1 MYRQDVPRES
11 VGIQTGSV
19 PKQERAK
26 EPTVARSMARLLRLL
41 FAATVSVA
49 CAPLTVS
56 GSASADGGQQTQWSA
71 PSRIIGRDVLR
82 EHMSTKTL
90 YPSPTRAQEQQ
101 DERAADPG
109 LEQCSPAQLNFV
121 VRHGTRFP
129 TYKDINRIRRTHA
142 KLRDLLASS
151 TPGSLPPRLEWLL
164 TWKNPYSM
172 EDEGTLARAGI
183 EELMGIG
190 ERLRD
195 RFFPSKSA
203 PSYSDDAFT
212 FEHTWK
218 LRTRQSA
225 EAFAYGFF
233 DGLQPV
239 YLQSA
244 PMGSD
249 HVLRFY
255 DNCPAFEV
263 GVDKNKSATIQ
274 HARYRDSAQMRK
286 SLARFRRV
294 LSVDASAVDQAD
306 LEAAYA
312 GCAFDV
318 AVWGEENHWCA
329 LFDDETLLSMDYFHD
344 LKHFYKKGHGN
355 AVAFEIAAP
364 LLQDVVTSMKR
375 RAVGASA
382 VQGHFRFAHAETIL
396 PLASLLNLSFF
407 DRHAS
412 ERDGHFLADT
422 PLHVAL
428 TRKFTGAALAPFAAN
443 IGFVLYEC
451 RPDGDDARPQ
461 FKVRT
466 LLNERDVHFRECGG
480 RGGMCTLGQ
489 IETVFRRWLL
499 EYDFH
504 LECAV

>member
-1 MYRQDVPRES
+1 
-11 VGIQTGSV
+11 
-19 PKQERAK
+19 
-26 EPTVARSMARLLRLL
+26 MARRLL
-41 FAATVSVA
+41 LLFLSALTAAA
-49 CAPLTVS
+49 QAPLVA
-56 GSASADGGQQTQWSA
+56 GGHADADGDLLGEWSA
-71 PSRIIGRDVLR
+71 PERVIERQVLR

-90 YPSPTRAQEQQ
+90 YPAPAEAQTLQ
-101 DERAADPG
+101 DDAAARMG
-109 LEQCSPAQLNFV
+109 LPQCSPVQLNFV

-129 TYKDINRIRRTHA
+129 THKDITRMRRTHA
-142 KLRDLLASS
+142 KLRDLLAGSGSS
-151 TPGSLPPRLEWLL
+151 PGEDIPPQLEWLQ
-164 TWKNPYSM
+164 TWESPYPM
-172 EDEGTLARAGI
+172 EDEGTLARAGV

-190 ERLRD
+190 ERLRS
-195 RFFPSKSA
+195 RFFPSEAA
-203 PSYSDDAFT
+203 PGFSEDAFT
-212 FEHTWK
+212 LEHTWK

-233 DGLQPV
+233 GGVQPV
-239 YLQSA
+239 HLQSA

-255 DNCPAFEV
+255 DNCPAFER
-263 GVDKNKSATIQ
+263 GVDKNKSATIE
-274 HARYRDSAQMRK
+274 HAQYRSSAQMRS

-294 LSVDASAVDQAD
+294 LSVDESAVDQAD

-312 GCAFDV
+312 ACAFDV

-382 VQGHFRFAHAETIL
+382 VRGHFRFAHAETIL

-428 TRKFTGAALAPFAAN
+428 TRNFNGAALAPFAAN

-451 RPDGDDARPQ
+451 RGPEGDDAESQ

-466 LLNERDVHFRECGG
+466 LLNERDIHFRECGG
-480 RGGMCTLGQ
+480 DGKACTLEQ
-489 IETVFRRWLL
+489 IETIFRRWLL